1 MNMRE
6 IRDRARELVKE
17 ACRVCPVCDGRACA
31 GEVPGMGGVGT
42 GLAFRNN
49 VSALAA
55 LRLKTRL
62 VHGVRYPEMKTE
74 ILGFKLSLPLMVA
87 PIGGVSFNLA
97 QAMGEKEFLEAIGD
111 GAASEGIVPAWPDS
125 APMEVLEASL
135 ACARARGGFG
145 LPFIKPWE
153 TDEIEM
159 KIKMSAEAGCRAV
172 GCDIDSAGLITLRRM
187 NHPAFVKTR
196 AELAA
201 IADFAHGLGL
211 QFVVKGLM
219 CVEDAAA
226 CLEAGV
232 DGIVVSNHGGR
243 VLDHTPGTAEALPAI
258 AAAVRGRLAVI
269 VDGGVRSGVDIL
281 KMLALGADCVMIG
294 RPYAIAAVGGG
305 ERGVGLL
312 TQAYKEQLEQA
323 MIMTGCRDVS
333 QAGPHLLHP

>member
-6 IRDRARELVKE
+6 IKDRARELARG

-31 GEVPGMGGVGT
+31 GEVPGMGGVGS
-42 GLAFRNN
+42 GLSFRNN

-55 LRLKTRL
+55 LRLNTRL
-62 VHGVRYPEMKTE
+62 VHGVRYPKMETE
-74 ILGFKLSLPLMVA
+74 ILGFKLSLPLIVA

-97 QAMGEKEFLEAIGD
+97 QAMGEKDFQEAIAD
-111 GAASEGIVPAWPDS
+111 GAAAEGILPGWPDS

-135 ACARARGGFG
+135 ACAKARGGFG

-153 TDEIEM
+153 AEEIEM
-159 KIKMSAEAGCRAV
+159 KIGLSAEAGCRVV

-187 NHPAFVKTR
+187 NHPAFAKTP

-201 IADFAHGLGL
+201 IAESAHRSGLK
-211 QFVVKGLM
+211 FVVKGLM
-219 CVEDAAA
+219 CVTDALA

-243 VLDHTPGTAEALPAI
+243 VLDHTPGTAEVLPAI
-258 AAAVRGRLAVI
+258 AAAVRGRLALI
-269 VDGGVRSGVDIL
+269 VDGGIRSGLDIL

-294 RPYAIAAVGGG
+294 RPYTIAAVGGG
-305 ERGVGLL
+305 RQGVELL

-323 MIMTGCRDVS
+323 MIMTGCQDVT
-333 QAGPHLLHP
+333 QAGPHLLYQ